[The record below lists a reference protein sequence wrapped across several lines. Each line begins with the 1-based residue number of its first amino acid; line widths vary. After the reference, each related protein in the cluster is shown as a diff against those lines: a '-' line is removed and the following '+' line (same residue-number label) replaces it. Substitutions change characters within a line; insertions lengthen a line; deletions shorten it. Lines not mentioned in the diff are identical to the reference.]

1 MSKSESTALSSPHLS
16 ISNSFAPR
24 QWFLT
29 KGDNNE
35 NDDIALYPDG
45 RTLVSRGEVVGF
57 VRGYVPKLGW
67 LIIGFQENIYNMKY
81 LVAGIILLLLAKS

>member
-1 MSKSESTALSSPHLS
+1 MSTSKSTALLSPQLP
-16 ISNSFAPR
+16 ISNRFVTS

-29 KGDNNE
+29 KGDNNK
-35 NDDIALYPDG
+35 NDDVALYPDG

-67 LIIGFQENIYNMKY
+67 LVIGFQENIYCLKY
-81 LVAGIILLLLAKS
+81 LVTWIILALLAKG